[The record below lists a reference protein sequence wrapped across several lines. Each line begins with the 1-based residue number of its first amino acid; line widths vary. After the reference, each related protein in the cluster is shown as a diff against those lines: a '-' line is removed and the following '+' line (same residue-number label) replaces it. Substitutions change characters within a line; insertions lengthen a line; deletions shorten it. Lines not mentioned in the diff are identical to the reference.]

1 MVQLV
6 FLHGPGAGGTARSFA
21 RQLERF
27 PGSLAPTFPGHPDGE
42 PCPSVERS
50 AEWLRGW
57 LWAQGHRQNLVL
69 AGYTLGACTALQY
82 ALDYPDEVK
91 GLVLMTMA
99 LRLKQRNQA
108 SLELRLRAAQDPVA
122 FEEWIEMM
130 RGILKFVEP
139 DFREKLLDDH
149 RLVGPMS
156 QYRDLQIIDGFD
168 ATDRIRCLGKPLLL
182 VRGMDDP
189 LDPPEYE
196 LEIHQ
201 AVPGSRYLK
210 LHDAGH
216 FPMAERPDDVNQAIQ
231 EFLDSL
237 Q

>member
-1 MVQLV
+1 M
-6 FLHGPGAGGTARSFA
+6 
-21 RQLERF
+21 
-27 PGSLAPTFPGHPDGE
+27 
-42 PCPSVERS
+42 ERS

-57 LWAQGHRQNLVL
+57 LWAQGHRQDLVL

-139 DFREKLLDDH
+139 DFRDQLLDDH
-149 RLVGPMS
+149 RQVGPMS

-168 ATDRIRCLGKPLLL
+168 ATDRIGSLDKPLLL
-182 VRGMDDP
+182 IRGMDDP

-196 LEIHQ
+196 LEVHQ